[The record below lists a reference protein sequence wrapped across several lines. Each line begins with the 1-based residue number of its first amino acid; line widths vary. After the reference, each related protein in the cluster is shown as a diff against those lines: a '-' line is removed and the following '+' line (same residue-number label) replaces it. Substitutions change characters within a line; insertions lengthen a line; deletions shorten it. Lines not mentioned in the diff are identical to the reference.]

1 VSEALAGLPPAPE
14 PAKPRDAAVAI
25 VFRRVGSGVELC
37 WLRRE
42 ATLFAGGFYAFP
54 GGRVDAQD
62 AQVPIDGVEGEA
74 ALFRAAAARELFEE
88 VGILVAPGVERVL
101 PEALAEMRQQLLKG
115 AAPFHQLL
123 ARHGL
128 RLDGRRFLEAGR
140 WITPPFMPKRFD
152 ARFFLVEAPAGAE
165 PDVSRAEATEG
176 GWVSPA
182 AALERWGEG
191 RALLH
196 PPNLYALQTLASFR
210 GVPEAQ
216 AQLREPPNCPGHIA
230 TRLEFQRGIR
240 VFPLE
245 TPTLPPAR
253 HTNCYVL
260 GNGELLIVDPGAAE
274 VRQYARLL
282 ALVEGLKAEGKRPKA
297 IFLTHHHMDHIGG
310 AVAVKERVGIP
321 IWCHER
327 TAERLPFPADE
338 LFKDGEVISLTG
350 LPTMRFQ
357 VLHTPGHARG
367 HLCLVDEVSKAAVV
381 GDMVSGVSTIVID
394 PPDGDMGDYVAQL
407 ERLRKLPVGTIYPAH
422 GPAIPDGP
430 GKLQEYLRHRQQ
442 REQLVLAAV
451 TPGSSLREIV
461 ARAYSDT
468 PEILHPIAERSAQAT
483 LIKLVREGKLS
494 RSEDR
499 YSPA

>member
-1 VSEALAGLPPAPE
+1 
-14 PAKPRDAAVAI
+14 
-25 VFRRVGSGVELC
+25 
-37 WLRRE
+37 
-42 ATLFAGGFYAFP
+42 
-54 GGRVDAQD
+54 
-62 AQVPIDGVEGEA
+62 
-74 ALFRAAAARELFEE
+74 
-88 VGILVAPGVERVL
+88 
-101 PEALAEMRQQLLKG
+101 
-115 AAPFHQLL
+115 
-123 ARHGL
+123 
-128 RLDGRRFLEAGR
+128 
-140 WITPPFMPKRFD
+140 
-152 ARFFLVEAPAGAE
+152 
-165 PDVSRAEATEG
+165 
-176 GWVSPA
+176 
-182 AALERWGEG
+182 
-191 RALLH
+191 
-196 PPNLYALQTLASFR
+196 
-210 GVPEAQ
+210 
-216 AQLREPPNCPGHIA
+216 
-230 TRLEFQRGIR
+230 

-430 GKLQEYLRHRQQ
+430 GKLLEYLRHRQQ

>member
-1 VSEALAGLPPAPE
+1 VSEALPGLPPAPE
-14 PAKPRDAAVAI
+14 AAKPRDAAVAI
-25 VFRRVGSGVELC
+25 LFRRTGAGVELC
-37 WLRRE
+37 WMRRE
-42 ATLFAGGFYAFP
+42 AALFAGGFYAFP

-62 AQVPIDGVEGEA
+62 SQVPVDGAEGEA
-74 ALFRAAAARELFEE
+74 ALFRAAAARETFEE
-88 VGILVAPGVERVL
+88 VGVLVAAGADRVL

-115 AAPFHQLL
+115 VAPFHQLL
-123 ARHGL
+123 ARKGL
-128 RLDGRRFLEAGR
+128 HLDARHFLDAGR

-165 PDVSRAEATEG
+165 PEVSRAEATEG
-176 GWVSPA
+176 GWISPP
-182 AALERWGEG
+182 AALEKWAEG

-196 PPNLYALQTLASFR
+196 PPNLYAMQVMADFH

-216 AQLREPPNCPGHIA
+216 ARLAEPPYCPGHIA

-253 HTNCYVL
+253 HTNCYVV

-282 ALVEGLKAEGKRPKA
+282 ALVEGLKAEGKRPRA
-297 IFLTHHHMDHIGG
+297 IFLTHHHADHIGG
-310 AVAVKERVGIP
+310 ARAVKERLGIP
-321 IWCHER
+321 IWCHQR

-338 LFKDGEVISLTG
+338 LFGDGEVISLNG
-350 LPTMRFQ
+350 LPPMRFT
-357 VLHTPGHARG
+357 VVHTPGHARG
-367 HLCLVDEVSKAAVV
+367 HLCLVDELSHAALV

-394 PPDGDMGDYVAQL
+394 PPDGDMGDYVQQL

-430 GKLQEYLRHRQQ
+430 GKLLEYLRHREQ

-451 TPGSSLREIV
+451 TPGSNLREIV

-494 RSEDR
+494 RNEDR
-499 YSPA
+499 YSRA